1 MKKNNKNLK
10 LLFFS
15 LVTIALILF
24 LSSVGFNLLWRKIL
38 YFHATQVSDQIKIN
52 LVKEIS
58 EGNLFEI
65 SASLGRLRMAKI
77 FDEVALLEYSP
88 IKTEWLYSSSN
99 GFREFLVL
107 KSGDLPSCDKNIVQI
122 PNKDIILIGSLLK
135 KERLKD
141 ELVITCAIVQTKIPN
156 DLKQVHSLVFYIFS
170 VISFFLIGGL
180 AFFIARFGN
189 QELINQKVLAEEQI
203 RFASKVAEI
212 AQQVSHDIR
221 SPLSALNMMLMD
233 LKELPEQKR
242 VIVRSALQRIN
253 DISNSLLEKSK
264 APPTG
269 SIPAQSAPS
278 PLAIP
283 PAGAMEVV
291 LMSSM
296 VGELLSEKRIQ
307 FREKIGV
314 SIEEDLTK
322 AYGYFASVNAT
333 ELKRVLSNLI
343 NNSIEA
349 FPEGTGRV
357 TVGIR
362 GYKDVVQIIVS
373 DNGKGIPAFVLAK
386 LGERGVSHGKES
398 SGNSGSGLGVYHA
411 KSTVEAYGGKFEIQS
426 REGQGTM
433 IQIQLP
439 RVSAPDW
446 FVEELRLKPDMSVFS
461 VDDDSSIHGIWS
473 ECLGAIGAEKQ
484 GVSLK
489 SYTSTKAFV
498 DIYEGL
504 APEARANA
512 LFLVD
517 YEFLNQGVNGL
528 QVIEKLG
535 IASQAILVTSRY
547 EEVDLQKK
555 CQGMGVKLIPKALA
569 GYVPIVVA

>member
-1 MKKNNKNLK
+1 
-10 LLFFS
+10 
-15 LVTIALILF
+15 
-24 LSSVGFNLLWRKIL
+24 
-38 YFHATQVSDQIKIN
+38 
-52 LVKEIS
+52 
-58 EGNLFEI
+58 
-65 SASLGRLRMAKI
+65 
-77 FDEVALLEYSP
+77 
-88 IKTEWLYSSSN
+88 
-99 GFREFLVL
+99 
-107 KSGDLPSCDKNIVQI
+107 
-122 PNKDIILIGSLLK
+122 
-135 KERLKD
+135 
-141 ELVITCAIVQTKIPN
+141 
-156 DLKQVHSLVFYIFS
+156 
-170 VISFFLIGGL
+170 
-180 AFFIARFGN
+180 
-189 QELINQKVLAEEQI
+189 
-203 RFASKVAEI
+203 
-212 AQQVSHDIR
+212 
-221 SPLSALNMMLMD
+221 MMLMD

-264 APPTG
+264 APPAG

-278 PLAIP
+278 PVAST
-283 PAGAMEVV
+283 PAGAREVV
-291 LMSSM
+291 LLSSM

-307 FREKIGV
+307 FREKMGV

-349 FPEGTGRV
+349 FPEGKGRV

-362 GYKDVVQIIVS
+362 GYKDVVQIIIS
-373 DNGKGIPAFVLAK
+373 DNGKGIPASVLAK

-398 SGNSGSGLGVYHA
+398 SGTSGSGLGVYHA
-411 KSTVEAYGGKFEIQS
+411 KSTVESCGGKFEIQS

-439 RVSAPDW
+439 RASAPDW

-461 VDDDSSIHGIWS
+461 VDDDQSIHGIWS
-473 ECLGAIGAEKQ
+473 ERLEAMKVDKQ
-484 GVSLK
+484 RISLL
-489 SYTSTKAFV
+489 SYTSAKAFV
-498 DIYEGL
+498 DICEGL
-504 APEARANA
+504 EPQARANA

-528 QVIEKLG
+528 QVIERLG

-547 EEVDLQKK
+547 EEVDIQKK

-569 GYVPIVVA
+569 GYVPIVVE

>member
-1 MKKNNKNLK
+1 MEQNLFKKEIQKLELYFSIGYAVAAVLITSLLIYVNSYYKGQLASSYALAARHSLITRDFRQAYTSLNPSTQQGFIAVDIKDSDGNVVLVLPNESKSAEVQKQFLTMKSVKTVLLK
-10 LLFFS
+10 DGSAGDFKIICSFYYSMWVILFT
-15 LVTIALILF
+15 TIGFLILIFIVTMYF
-24 LSSVGFNLLWRKIL
+24 LRIAKNRL
-38 YFHATQVSDQIKIN
+38 YENHLIQTQKAEAV
-52 LVKEIS
+52 LV
-58 EGNLFEI
+58 
-65 SASLGRLRMAKI
+65 
-77 FDEVALLEYSP
+77 
-88 IKTEWLYSSSN
+88 
-99 GFREFLVL
+99 
-107 KSGDLPSCDKNIVQI
+107 Q
-122 PNKDIILIGSLLK
+122 
-135 KERLKD
+135 
-141 ELVITCAIVQTKIPN
+141 
-156 DLKQVHSLVFYIFS
+156 
-170 VISFFLIGGL
+170 
-180 AFFIARFGN
+180 
-189 QELINQKVLAEEQI
+189 
-203 RFASKVAEI
+203 EI

-221 SPLSALNMMLMD
+221 SPLSALNMMLTD

-242 VIVRSALQRIN
+242 VIVRKALERIN

-264 APPTG
+264 APPAG

-278 PLAIP
+278 PVAST
-283 PAGAMEVV
+283 PAGAREVV
-291 LMSSM
+291 LLSSM

-307 FREKIGV
+307 FREKMGV

-349 FPEGTGRV
+349 FPEGAGRV

-373 DNGKGIPAFVLAK
+373 DNGKGIPASVLAK

-398 SGNSGSGLGVYHA
+398 SGTSGSGLGVYHA

-439 RVSAPDW
+439 RAVAPDW

-473 ECLGAIGAEKQ
+473 ERLGAIGAEKQ

-489 SYTSTKAFV
+489 SYTSAKAFV
-498 DIYEGL
+498 DICEGL
-504 APEARANA
+504 VPQARANA

-547 EEVDLQKK
+547 DEVDIQKK
-555 CQGMGVKLIPKALA
+555 CKGMGVKLIPKALA
-569 GYVPIVVA
+569 GYVPIVVG